1 MTYRVRNIAIAVVL
15 AALAALMTSYYVTN
29 YKRHVQQGEKHVQ
42 VYVASQD
49 IPAGTA
55 GTDAVGM
62 LKKKTVTKTGVAP
75 GAISKPDEIKS
86 KIASQRIYAGEQVT
100 INRFATVSQSGV
112 QGSLKGT
119 LRAYQVAGTANQTLA
134 GILKVGDHVDV
145 VANFRYKWANQSQT
159 SSSVTYAA
167 TKIVLRNLKVL
178 RAPAAPGTASKL
190 GGSTD
195 TKYQVVLAVTDNQTQ
210 KLLFA
215 THNSDQAQAGGGEP
229 GWWFALRPN
238 LDPSD
243 SPGSIETLTTMLRD
257 GLSPRQA
264 KLLFGNLG
272 GS

>member
-1 MTYRVRNIAIAVVL
+1 MIARASSGMSFFGIWIAIMGCSTSVRWSSNSHTRATFDQARPSSEAPAPIPSGATRSMRSGWKRACDFASRLLLINESNGL
-15 AALAALMTSYYVTN
+15 A
-29 YKRHVQQGEKHVQ
+29 K
-42 VYVASQD
+42 ASN
-49 IPAGTA
+49 
-55 GTDAVGM
+55 VKM

-100 INRFATVSQSGV
+100 INRFASVSQSGV

-178 RAPAAPGTASKL
+178 RAPAAPPSPGPA
-190 GGSTD
+190 
-195 TKYQVVLAVTDNQTQ
+195 
-210 KLLFA
+210 
-215 THNSDQAQAGGGEP
+215 SDQ
-229 GWWFALRPN
+229 
-238 LDPSD
+238 
-243 SPGSIETLTTMLRD
+243 
-257 GLSPRQA
+257 
-264 KLLFGNLG
+264 
-272 GS
+272 

>member
-1 MTYRVRNIAIAVVL
+1 VL

-100 INRFATVSQSGV
+100 VNRFASVSQSGI

-119 LRAYQVAGTANQTLA
+119 LRAYQVAGTANQVLA
-134 GILKVGDHVDV
+134 GILKTGDHVDI
-145 VANFRYKWANQSQT
+145 VANFHYKLASQT
-159 SSSVTYAA
+159 QTSLSYAA

>member
-1 MTYRVRNIAIAVVL
+1 MTYRVRNIVIAVVL

-29 YKRHVQQGEKHVQ
+29 YKRHVQQGEEHVQ

-55 GTDAVGM
+55 GADAMHM
-62 LKKKTVTKTGVAP
+62 LKKKVVTKSGVAP

-100 INRFATVSQSGV
+100 VNRFASVSQSGI

-119 LRAYQVAGTANQTLA
+119 LRAYEIAGTANQVLA
-134 GILKVGDHVDV
+134 GILKTGDHVDV
-145 VANFRYKWANQSQT
+145 VANFHYKLASQT
-159 SSSVTYAA
+159 QSSLSYAA

-178 RAPAAPGTASKL
+178 RAPSAPGTASKL
-190 GGSTD
+190 GGSFD
-195 TKYQVVLAVTDNQTQ
+195 TKYQVVLAVTDNQSQ

-215 THNSDQAQAGGGEP
+215 THNSDEAQTGGDP
-229 GWWFALRPN
+229 GWWLELRPN
-238 LDPSD
+238 LNPSD
-243 SPGSIETLTTMLRD
+243 SPGSLETLTTMLRD

-264 KLLFGNLG
+264 RLLFGSLG

>member
-1 MTYRVRNIAIAVVL
+1 MTYRVRNIVIAVVL

-29 YKRHVQQGEKHVQ
+29 YKRHVQQGEDHVK

-55 GTDAVGM
+55 GADAMHM
-62 LKKKTVTKTGVAP
+62 LKRKTVTKSGVAP

-100 INRFATVSQSGV
+100 VNRFASVSQSGL

-134 GILKVGDHVDV
+134 GILKTGDHVDV
-145 VANFRYKWANQSQT
+145 VANFRYKWANQAST
-159 SSSVTYAA
+159 SITYAA
-167 TKIVLRNLKVL
+167 TKVVLRNVKVL
-178 RAPAAPGTASKL
+178 RAPSAPGTASKL

-195 TKYQVVLAVTDNQTQ
+195 TKYQVVLALTDNQTQ
-210 KLLFA
+210 KMLFS
-215 THNSDQAQAGGGEP
+215 THDSDQAQAGGGEP
-229 GWWFALRPN
+229 GWWLALRPN
-238 LDPSD
+238 LNPAD

-264 KLLFGNLG
+264 KLLFGSLG

>member
-1 MTYRVRNIAIAVVL
+1 MTYRVRNIVIAVVL

-29 YKRHVQQGEKHVQ
+29 YKRHVQQGEEHVQ

-100 INRFATVSQSGV
+100 INRFASVSQSGV

-134 GILKVGDHVDV
+134 GILKPGDHVDV
-145 VANFRYKWANQSQT
+145 VANFRYKWANQA

-167 TKIVLRNLKVL
+167 
-178 RAPAAPGTASKL
+178 ASFL
-190 GGSTD
+190 SESTI
-195 TKYQVVLAVTDNQTQ
+195 T
-210 KLLFA
+210 
-215 THNSDQAQAGGGEP
+215 GI
-229 GWWFALRPN
+229 W
-238 LDPSD
+238 
-243 SPGSIETLTTMLRD
+243 
-257 GLSPRQA
+257 
-264 KLLFGNLG
+264 
-272 GS
+272 

>member
-1 MTYRVRNIAIAVVL
+1 MTYRVRNIVIAVVL

-100 INRFATVSQSGV
+100 INRFASVSQSGV

-119 LRAYQVAGTANQTLA
+119 LRAYQVAGTANQVLA
-134 GILKVGDHVDV
+134 GIVKTGDHVDV
-145 VANFRYKWANQSQT
+145 VANFRYKTGGGQGGGL
-159 SSSVTYAA
+159 TYAA
-167 TKIVLRNLKVL
+167 TRVVLRNVKVL
-178 RAPAAPGTASKL
+178 RAPGVPGAASKL
-190 GGSTD
+190 GGSFD
-195 TKYQVVLAVTDNQTQ
+195 TKYQIVLAVTDNQSQ

-215 THNSDQAQAGGGEP
+215 THNSDEAQSGGEP
-229 GWWFALRPN
+229 GWWLELRPN
-238 LDPSD
+238 LNPSD

-264 KLLFGNLG
+264 RLLFGSLG

>member
-1 MTYRVRNIAIAVVL
+1 MTYRVRNIVIAVVL

-100 INRFATVSQSGV
+100 INRFSSVSQSGI

-119 LRAYQVAGTANQTLA
+119 LRGYEISGTANQTLA
-134 GILKVGDHVDV
+134 GILKQGDHVDV
-145 VANFRYKWANQSQT
+145 VANFAYKQGNST
-159 SSSVTYAA
+159 LDFVA
-167 TKIVLRNLKVL
+167 TRIVLRNLKVL
-178 RAPAAPGTASKL
+178 KAPPGPGTASKL
-190 GGSTD
+190 GGSSD
-195 TKYQVVLAVTDNQTQ
+195 QKYPVVLAFTDNQSQ
-210 KLLFA
+210 KLMFA
-215 THNSDQAQAGGGEP
+215 THNTSEENTGGEP
-229 GWWFALRPN
+229 GWWLEVRPN
-238 LDPSD
+238 LNPAD
-243 SPGSIETLTTMLRD
+243 SPGSVETISTMLRD
-257 GLSPRQA
+257 GLSPRQQR
-264 KLLFGNLG
+264 LLFGNLG
-272 GS
+272 GN

>member
-1 MTYRVRNIAIAVVL
+1 MTYRVRNIVIAVVL

-29 YKRHVQQGEKHVQ
+29 YKRHVQQGEDHVQ

-55 GTDAVGM
+55 GADAMHM
-62 LKKKTVTKTGVAP
+62 LKHKTVTKSGVAP

-100 INRFATVSQSGV
+100 VNRFANVSQSGI

-119 LRAYQVAGTANQTLA
+119 LRAYQVAGTANQVLA
-134 GILKVGDHVDV
+134 GILKTGDHVDI
-145 VANFRYKWANQSQT
+145 VANFHYKLASQT
-159 SSSVTYAA
+159 QTSLSYAA
-167 TKIVLRNLKVL
+167 TKIVLRNVKVL
-178 RAPAAPGTASKL
+178 RAPASPGTASKL
-190 GGSTD
+190 GGSFD
-195 TKYQVVLAVTDNQTQ
+195 TKYQVVLGLTDNQTQ
-210 KLLFA
+210 KMLFA
-215 THNSDQAQAGGGEP
+215 THNSSQATAGGGEP
-229 GWWFALRPN
+229 GWWLALRPN
-238 LDPSD
+238 LKSSD

-264 KLLFGNLG
+264 RLLFGSLG

>member
-1 MTYRVRNIAIAVVL
+1 MTYRVRNIVIAVVL

-49 IPAGTA
+49 IPAGTSGA
-55 GTDAVGM
+55 DAVSM
-62 LKKKTVTKTGVAP
+62 LKRKAVTQNAVAP
-75 GAISKPDEIKS
+75 GAISKPEEIKQ

-100 INRFATVSQSGV
+100 VNRFASVSQSGV

-119 LRAYQVAGTANQTLA
+119 LRAYEIAGSANQVLA

-145 VANFRYKWANQSQT
+145 VANFRYKLASQA
-159 SSSVTYAA
+159 SSSLTYAA

-178 RAPAAPGTASKL
+178 RAPSAPGAASKL
-190 GGSTD
+190 GTSFD
-195 TKYQVVLAVTDNQTQ
+195 AKYQVVLAVTDNQSQ

-215 THNSDQAQAGGGEP
+215 THNSDEAASGGGEP
-229 GWWFALRPN
+229 GWWLELRPN
-238 LDPSD
+238 LNPAD
-243 SPGSIETLTTMLRD
+243 SPGSLETLTTMLRD
-257 GLSPRQA
+257 GLSPRQQ